1 MSANLEG
8 FQPVFGEA
16 KAELETAAPHA
27 LLPMIFFIHAL
38 NDGRLRLQIA
48 DFHANTWQALKT
60 PDQLEE
66 LRDEV
71 GIGGSWHDFLSYLGA
86 AFSSD
91 NVRVVLG
98 GPASSIGGYGA
109 TSAKIIAQKSKGM
122 PRISISLEKLADPL
136 ASDAMGNIS
145 VELLK
150 AFKQKSDALVTEQGR
165 ISQLMATLAVEKE
178 KEEKLQKQLDA
189 YSFANKKRGRKVAS
203 SQSIPPC
210 TLDTSNLLPSQVD
223 AKTLPQTQLP
233 LESQSHVL
241 GKPATSRSRV
251 RAAPASRRA
260 KQRGAHLADD
270 ED

>member
-8 FQPVFGEA
+8 FHPVFGEA

-38 NDGRLRLQIA
+38 NDGSLRLQIT
-48 DFHANTWQALKT
+48 DFHANTWQAFKT
-60 PDQLEE
+60 LDQLEE

-71 GIGGSWHDFLSYLGA
+71 GIGGSWHDFLSYLEA

-136 ASDAMGNIS
+136 TSDAMGSIS
-145 VELLK
+145 VELFK
-150 AFKQKSDALVTEQGR
+150 AFKQKSDVLMTEQGR
-165 ISQLMATLAVEKE
+165 ISQLTATLAVEKE
-178 KEEKLQKQLDA
+178 KVEKLQKQLDT
-189 YSFANKKRGRKVAS
+189 YSFGNKKRGRKVVS
-203 SQSIPPC
+203 SQSIPPSM
-210 TLDTSNLLPSQVD
+210 LDTSNQVD
-223 AKTLPQTQLP
+223 AKTLLHTQIP
-233 LESQSHVL
+233 SESQSHVL
-241 GKPATSRSRV
+241 DKPATSRSRV